1 MNWRVMGK
9 YRIAELN
16 VMVEAEGERLLRQMK
31 PYESCFAGEP
41 QISLALSKADRAS
54 RIVCCDTM
62 SAEEW
67 EYCLTGDRF
76 LEQLIVK
83 RYGIILHASA
93 ILVDGNEYLFS
104 AKSGTG
110 KSTHTQLWMRYL
122 DGNARILNDDKPALR
137 CLNGHMYAYGTP
149 WSGTSPLNVNER
161 GNLKGIAYLS
171 RAKENRIEE
180 VHGAEA
186 VRLILDNML
195 RPISSE
201 HLSYVLEF
209 IAQMLKE
216 VPVYRLE
223 CNMDL
228 AAAELAYS
236 VMKK

>member
-1 MNWRVMGK
+1 M
-9 YRIAELN
+9 
-16 VMVEAEGERLLRQMK
+16 
-31 PYESCFAGEP
+31 
-41 QISLALSKADRAS
+41 
-54 RIVCCDTM
+54 
-62 SAEEW
+62 
-67 EYCLTGDRF
+67 
-76 LEQLIVK
+76 
-83 RYGIILHASA
+83 
-93 ILVDGNEYLFS
+93 
-104 AKSGTG
+104 
-110 KSTHTQLWMRYL
+110 
-122 DGNARILNDDKPALR
+122 
-137 CLNGHMYAYGTP
+137 
-149 WSGTSPLNVNER
+149 
-161 GNLKGIAYLS
+161 KGIAYLS

>member
-1 MNWRVMGK
+1 MEK

-16 VMVEAEGERLLRQMK
+16 VMVEAQGERLLRQMK
-31 PYESCFAGEP
+31 PYQYCFAGEA
-41 QISLALSKADRAS
+41 QISLSLSEADRAY
-54 RIVCCDTM
+54 RTVCCDTM

-93 ILVDGNEYLFS
+93 ILVDGNAYLFS

-122 DGNARILNDDKPALR
+122 DGNARILNDDKPVLR
-137 CLNGHMYAYGTP
+137 YLNGRMYAYGTP

-209 IAQMLKE
+209 IDQILKE

-223 CNMDL
+223 CNMDP